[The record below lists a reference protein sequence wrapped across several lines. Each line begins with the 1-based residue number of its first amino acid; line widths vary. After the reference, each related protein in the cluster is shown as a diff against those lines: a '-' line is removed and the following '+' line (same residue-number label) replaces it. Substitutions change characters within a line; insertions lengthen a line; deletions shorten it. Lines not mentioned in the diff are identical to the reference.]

1 MPILRLTKKE
11 IDALPF
17 HEKGQVDYF
26 DTELKGFGIRVS
38 SKGKVF
44 FIIRR
49 VNGRKVRHT
58 IGEYGAW
65 TVQKARDEA
74 EEMAVAMRKGENPNR
89 TRREARDKAVTLKD
103 VFEQFIK
110 VRKGFKQRTVDQY
123 QQIFDKHFHP
133 WQGHAITDITDVM
146 IMKRHAAIGEK
157 HPCAANNAMRLL
169 RTIMSFSTAYF
180 GVPEKNPVKRITEA
194 KAWYEDKR
202 RRTIVKKGDL
212 PKWYRAVMALEN
224 DTTRDY
230 LLFTLFTGMRR
241 NEAMGLA
248 WDEIDFKGKTVSIPE
263 TRTKNKEPLVL
274 PLSEFLLRLL
284 EKRQELYGWQR
295 WVFPGKGTNRHL
307 TNVQH
312 IVKEVGKESAPFM
325 LHDLRRTFITMAES
339 LDISTYALKRL
350 INHKM
355 TADVTAGYIVHDV
368 ERLRVPMQ
376 RVTDALLRAM
386 EEQEPCKVVEL
397 RKAR

>member
-11 IDALPF
+11 IDAIPF
-17 HEKGQVDYF
+17 PDKGQADYF
-26 DTELKGFGIRVS
+26 DTELKGFGIRAS
-38 SKGKVF
+38 AKGKVF

-65 TVQKARDEA
+65 TVQKARAEA
-74 EEMAVAMRKGENPNR
+74 EEMAVAMRKGENPNK
-89 TRREARDKAVTLKD
+89 TRREACERAVTLKE
-103 VFEQFIK
+103 VFEQFFI
-110 VRKGFKQRTVDQY
+110 VRKGFKERTTVQY
-123 QQIFDKHFHP
+123 KQIFEKHFHSWHGIP
-133 WQGHAITDITDVM
+133 VTDINDVM
-146 IMKRHAAIGEK
+146 VMKRHTLIGEK

-169 RTIMSFSTAYF
+169 RTIMGFSIAYY
-180 GVPEKNPVKRITEA
+180 GVPERNPVRRLTEA

-212 PKWYRAVMALEN
+212 PKWYRAVMELGN
-224 DTTRDY
+224 DTSRDY

-241 NEAMGLA
+241 NEPMGLA
-248 WDEIDFKGKTVSIPE
+248 WDDIDFENKTVTVKE
-263 TRTKNKEPLVL
+263 TKNKEPLVL
-274 PLSEFLLRLL
+274 PLSNFIFRIL
-284 EKRQELYGWQR
+284 EERKDTHGWQR

-307 TNVQH
+307 VNVQH
-312 IVKEVGKESAPFM
+312 IVKAVGEESAPFM

-339 LDISTYALKRL
+339 LDISSYALKRL

-355 TADVTAGYIVHDV
+355 TADVTASYIVHDV

-386 EEQEPCKVVEL
+386 EEQDHGNIVEF
-397 RKAR
+397 RKKTV